1 MTSNPPTA
9 PSVSPPELLDR
20 SDDCRFE
27 PDPEVPP
34 LLKQEN
40 DDAYGLNSILPPR
53 LPPAVGREGSWK
65 VQSPRKNEFNFSDS
79 GESA

>member
-1 MTSNPPTA
+1 MTSNPLTA

-20 SDDCRFE
+20 SDDCRCE
-27 PDPEVPP
+27 PDPEALP

-53 LPPAVGREGSWK
+53 DPPAVDREGSWG
-65 VQSPRKNEFNFSDS
+65 VQSPGRNEFNFSDS
-79 GESA
+79 GEST